1 MIIQLASQAAV
12 NTFMSFSVLLRVVP
26 FRLNGN
32 QPDLQSCRKVGNQDM
47 KQFLLET
54 SLVLY
59 EKRKT
64 NLN

>member
-12 NTFMSFSVLLRVVP
+12 NTFMSFSVWLWVVP
-26 FRLNGN
+26 LRLNGN
-32 QPDLQSCRKVGNQDM
+32 QPDPQSCRKVGNQDM

-64 NLN
+64 NLS